1 VNVFGHLDPERARD
15 LRDRRERYE
24 RRARS
29 IRHGSV
35 RAGSRR
41 HALQTSYRAASDLRR
56 PGRLLLAL
64 TAAGSAWIAAA
75 GLGASGAGQCLAAL
89 GALPA
94 VVALV
99 AAITF
104 GEETMAARRRPE
116 PQRVISPP
124 VRPTRRAPQGS

>member
-1 VNVFGHLDPERARD
+1 VWVFGRLDPERARD

-35 RAGSRR
+35 RAGSFR
-41 HALQTSYRAASDLRR
+41 HALQAVYRAASDLRR

-64 TAAGSAWIAAA
+64 TAAGSACIAAA
-75 GLGASGAGQCLAAL
+75 GLGAGGTGQCLATI

-94 VVALV
+94 VLVVV
-99 AAITF
+99 AAVTYA
-104 GEETMAARRRPE
+104 EETLSARGRPE

-124 VRPTRRAPQGS
+124 ARPSRRAPQGS